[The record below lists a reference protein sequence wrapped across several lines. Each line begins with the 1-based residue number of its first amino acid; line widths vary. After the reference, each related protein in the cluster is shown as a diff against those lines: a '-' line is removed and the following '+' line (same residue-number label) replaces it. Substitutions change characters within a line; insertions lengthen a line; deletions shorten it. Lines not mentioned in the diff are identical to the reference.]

1 MTTAN
6 RPAVL
11 PTLAWPARLSHKART
26 GAPRGRLQPNRH
38 GGAQLHK
45 DKAVPSWSDWHVS
58 LTNEVIFGSISL
70 SLSLLLVPRPC
81 PNVFTAKRQSE
92 SRDGGLGRVE

>member
-11 PTLAWPARLSHKART
+11 PTLAWPARLSHKARN
-26 GAPRGRLQPNRH
+26 RLQPNRH

-70 SLSLLLVPRPC
+70 SLSCSCHGRVQTC
-81 PNVFTAKRQSE
+81 SRQSAKAKVE
-92 SRDGGLGRVE
+92 MGAWVGWSDG